1 MWIDRARR
9 TFQHLERKELERLQ
23 DFEVRVTDRGGKG
36 VANRSSRLAKKAECY
51 CTSTRLINLNCFPHI
66 KAVFQEQADSAESA
80 ERTLFQALLS
90 RTSAVST
97 TDRRKFQSLIPALFP
112 LC

>member
-66 KAVFQEQADSAESA
+66 KAVFQEQADFRVLRGRFFRRCSHGPLRCQQ
-80 ERTLFQALLS
+80 RTAGNS
-90 RTSAVST
+90 SH
-97 TDRRKFQSLIPALFP
+97 
-112 LC
+112 